1 MLWMDRRSRT
11 KSERTSEVMFLR
23 AHRIWPVAVQR
34 GRWQRDG
41 FLVKGERE
49 ANEVKC
55 TSSE

>member
-11 KSERTSEVMFLR
+11 KSERTGEFVSKGAPYM
-23 AHRIWPVAVQR
+23 ASGCSR
-34 GRWQRDG
+34 GRWQRDE